1 MTALVVIPSPTSE
14 ARGAD
19 VRLHR
24 LAGEDAPIWL
34 ATGFCMLG
42 ALFALAVGLTLDP
55 LVAPPSV
62 PPATALVALA
72 PAPPPAAL
80 AAPAPAPS
88 PATPVVHAAASDFAS
103 VPMPTPADFAEAL
116 RGPMSDEEKP
126 TAPSTPPAV
135 VAPSESKT
143 ALLGAKPAGGADPG
157 AQAAPAGPEVA
168 PQAPAPPPVA
178 PGVAISASAA
188 AAAPVA
194 PTTAKADVAP
204 SCLPIVA
211 VTFARGSSQ
220 PVIDGAEAALEPLRK
235 WLLAHPQAVFSV
247 EGHTDLVGPELY
259 NVMLS
264 YERAQAVVAWLTGL
278 GLPRERLAARAAGAS
293 PPPFGAPVAADNRQ
307 VVLQIEGVPVCT
319 ATDDATGKL

>member
-1 MTALVVIPSPTSE
+1 MTALVVISSPTSE

-247 EGHTDLVGPELY
+247 EGHTDSVGPEFVQRDAEL
-259 NVMLS
+259 
-264 YERAQAVVAWLTGL
+264 RARASCG
-278 GLPRERLAARAAGAS
+278 RLADGI
-293 PPPFGAPVAADNRQ
+293 GVAAREARRARGRRQ
-307 VVLQIEGVPVCT
+307 PAPLRSAGRRRQSPSCVADRGRSGLHGY
-319 ATDDATGKL
+319 G